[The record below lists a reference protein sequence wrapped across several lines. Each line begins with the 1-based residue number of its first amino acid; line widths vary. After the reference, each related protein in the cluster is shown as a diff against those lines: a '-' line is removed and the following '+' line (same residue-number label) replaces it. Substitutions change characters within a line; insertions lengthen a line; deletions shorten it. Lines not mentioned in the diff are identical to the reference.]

1 MNTLKPEWFHI
12 LIREQNLDFHDDAVL
27 MLEMIY
33 DLYGIK
39 DVALEIASQRPVS
52 AKDVQLAIRILQK

>member
-1 MNTLKPEWFHI
+1 MNTLKPVWFDI

-39 DVALEIASQRPVS
+39 DIALEIASQRPVS